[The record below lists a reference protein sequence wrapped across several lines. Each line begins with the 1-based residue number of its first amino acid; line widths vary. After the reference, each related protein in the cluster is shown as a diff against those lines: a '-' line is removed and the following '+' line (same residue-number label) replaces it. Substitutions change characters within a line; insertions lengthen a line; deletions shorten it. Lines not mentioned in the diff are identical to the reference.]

1 MGINDLWK
9 MVGSAAETRSLL
21 HVATIDGFKPDNR
34 GLRTLIIG
42 VDISIRINAIIT
54 ALQAA
59 NVFNPG
65 LAGQIL
71 VLEKLFYQLCQW
83 SLAALTLVFIFDGP
97 GRPSFKRAMITA
109 FGYHYYDAPGEA
121 EAELAQLNRN
131 GEIDGIITEDSD
143 ALVFGAKCVIRATSS
158 CVEDAALVFTS
169 EAIERAMSLDE
180 GGLLLCAL
188 VLGGDYDDGL
198 KGAGPMVAHGL
209 ANAGFGGDLI
219 NILRSLKGSQLRD
232 HLNAWRV
239 KLRQELRTNSSGK
252 LSKRQPKLA
261 ESIPDT
267 FPNTRVAEL
276 YLNPLTSRSVGFAG
290 AKPNVRFWLPA
301 EPSIPALSTFC
312 SAEFGWRGEHLLQK
326 FNSNLWPAVVFRMIS
341 SRYILHDVTGN
352 RFLSRSTK
360 ADLLKKIPSKSNP
373 ALELYRVRVSTNNF
387 VQLASLNHLP
397 PTPER
402 DIKLVSIPKAILA
415 VAMRDLSLPSTD
427 LARVPPF
434 TSNSDSNVNSDQMSD
449 ASDTE
454 IVDDMVDTEFEE
466 RAVGRAYRGMI
477 TEGIIDLTWD
487 F

>member
-21 HVATIDGFKPDNR
+21 HVATIDGFKPDNW

-59 NVFNPG
+59 NTGWEIQCNVFNPG

-97 GRPSFKRAMITA
+97 GRPSFKRGMQVIYRPTWLEERLKAMITA

-239 KLRQELRTNSSGK
+239 KLRQEL
-252 LSKRQPKLA
+252 
-261 ESIPDT
+261 
-267 FPNTRVAEL
+267 
-276 YLNPLTSRSVGFAG
+276 
-290 AKPNVRFWLPA
+290 
-301 EPSIPALSTFC
+301 
-312 SAEFGWRGEHLLQK
+312 
-326 FNSNLWPAVVFRMIS
+326 
-341 SRYILHDVTGN
+341 
-352 RFLSRSTK
+352 
-360 ADLLKKIPSKSNP
+360 
-373 ALELYRVRVSTNNF
+373 
-387 VQLASLNHLP
+387 
-397 PTPER
+397 
-402 DIKLVSIPKAILA
+402 
-415 VAMRDLSLPSTD
+415 
-427 LARVPPF
+427 
-434 TSNSDSNVNSDQMSD
+434 
-449 ASDTE
+449 
-454 IVDDMVDTEFEE
+454 
-466 RAVGRAYRGMI
+466 
-477 TEGIIDLTWD
+477 
-487 F
+487 

>member
-1 MGINDLWK
+1 
-9 MVGSAAETRSLL
+9 
-21 HVATIDGFKPDNR
+21 
-34 GLRTLIIG
+34 
-42 VDISIRINAIIT
+42 
-54 ALQAA
+54 
-59 NVFNPG
+59 
-65 LAGQIL
+65 
-71 VLEKLFYQLCQW
+71 
-83 SLAALTLVFIFDGP
+83 
-97 GRPSFKRAMITA
+97 MITA

-143 ALVFGAKCVIRATSS
+143 ALVFGARCVIRATSS

-180 GGLLLCAL
+180 GSWT
-188 VLGGDYDDGL
+188 
-198 KGAGPMVAHGL
+198 HGRSWPS
-209 ANAGFGGDLI
+209 NAGFGGDLI

-232 HLNAWRV
+232 HLNPWRV

-352 RFLSRSTK
+352 RFLSRTTK

-434 TSNSDSNVNSDQMSD
+434 TSNSGSNLNSDQMSD